1 MVEKTHLI
9 LSEYESLAVQ
19 RFETWAD
26 MAEKIRFILN
36 GEPVE
41 SNWKANERLLDV
53 LREEFRM
60 TGVKCGCREGEC
72 GACSV
77 LIDGQL
83 ANSCL
88 VALGAV
94 SGREVETIEGFSRS
108 ERFEILSDAFAD
120 LSAVQCGF
128 CIPGMVLAA
137 ESLLRFNPHPTE
149 LEIREG
155 LSGNICRC
163 TGYNAIVHA
172 IQNASVKGNGLW

>member
-9 LSEYESLAVQ
+9 LSEYESLSVQ
-19 RFETWAD
+19 RFETWND

-94 SGREVETIEGFSRS
+94 SGREVETIEGFSTMLINTAKLTLCSAKRIPPVV
-108 ERFEILSDAFAD
+108 FKITFLS
-120 LSAVQCGF
+120 
-128 CIPGMVLAA
+128 
-137 ESLLRFNPHPTE
+137 
-149 LEIREG
+149 
-155 LSGNICRC
+155 
-163 TGYNAIVHA
+163 
-172 IQNASVKGNGLW
+172 

>member
-9 LSEYESLAVQ
+9 LSEYESLSVQ
-19 RFETWAD
+19 RFETWND

-94 SGREVETIEGFSRS
+94 S
-108 ERFEILSDAFAD
+108 L
-120 LSAVQCGF
+120 
-128 CIPGMVLAA
+128 
-137 ESLLRFNPHPTE
+137 
-149 LEIREG
+149 
-155 LSGNICRC
+155 
-163 TGYNAIVHA
+163 
-172 IQNASVKGNGLW
+172 